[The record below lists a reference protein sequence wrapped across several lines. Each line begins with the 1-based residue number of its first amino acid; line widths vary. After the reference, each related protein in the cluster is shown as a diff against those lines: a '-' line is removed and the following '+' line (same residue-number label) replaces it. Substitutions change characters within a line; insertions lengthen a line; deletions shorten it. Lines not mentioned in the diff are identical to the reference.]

1 MILLKKF
8 AALVIAAALC
18 APAASAQGWYCS
30 RAEDNRR
37 PACPYDEKMLAGNN
51 AVYIGAD
58 EKKVYLTF
66 DAGYENGNV
75 EKICGILEK
84 HGATG
89 AFFVLKHFVKA
100 NPELTERLAAN
111 GNLICNH
118 SLSHRDPAKLS
129 ETELKDEIL
138 GMEKLYRE
146 LTGREMAKYFRPPE
160 GSFTEGSLKTTA
172 SLGYKT
178 VFWSLAYADWDNSR
192 QPDPEK
198 ALELLLKRV
207 HNGAVIL
214 LHPTSAT
221 NAAILDRFLSELEGR
236 GYSFGSLDEL

>member
-1 MILLKKF
+1 MKKI
-8 AALVIAAALC
+8 AALVLAAALL
-18 APAASAQGWYCS
+18 APAVSAQGWYCNK
-30 RAEDNRR
+30 AEDNQR
-37 PACPYDEKMLAGNN
+37 PACPYDEKMLNENN

-75 EKICGILEK
+75 EKICDTLEK

-89 AFFVLKHFVKA
+89 AFFVLKHFIKA

-118 SLSHRDPAKLS
+118 SLTHRDPAKLS
-129 ETELKDEIL
+129 ETELKEEITGL
-138 GMEKLYRE
+138 ETLYRE
-146 LTGREMAKYFRPPE
+146 LTGREMAKFFRPPE
-160 GSFTEGSLKTTA
+160 GSFTQNSLKTTA

-198 ALELLLKRV
+198 ALELLLKKV

-214 LHPTSAT
+214 LHPTSST
-221 NAAILDRFLSELEGR
+221 NAAILDRFLTELEER

>member
-1 MILLKKF
+1 MM
-8 AALVIAAALC
+8 
-18 APAASAQGWYCS
+18 PAADAQGWYC
-30 RAEDNRR
+30 RKAEENQR
-37 PACPYDEKMLAGNN
+37 PDCPYDEELLRENG

-75 EKICGILEK
+75 EKICGTLEK

-89 AFFVLKHFVKA
+89 AFFVLKHFIEA

-118 SLSHRDPAKLS
+118 SLSHRDPAKLD
-129 ETELKDEIL
+129 ETELRNEITGL
-138 GMEKLYRE
+138 ETLYNK
-146 LTGREMAKYFRPPE
+146 LTGREMAKFFRPPE
-160 GSFTEGSLKTTA
+160 GSFTESSLKTAA

-214 LHPTSAT
+214 LHPTSST
-221 NAAILDRFLSELEGR
+221 NAAILDRFLAELEER